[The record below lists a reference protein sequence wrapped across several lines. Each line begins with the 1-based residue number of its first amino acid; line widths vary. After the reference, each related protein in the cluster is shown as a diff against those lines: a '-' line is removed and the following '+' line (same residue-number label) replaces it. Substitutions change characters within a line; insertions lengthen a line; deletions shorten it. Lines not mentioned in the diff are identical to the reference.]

1 MKDSIHDFDRARLRL
16 GPLLLLSFS
25 FMSVCTQ
32 TSYKKP
38 RIVLSLLTALLLL
51 PVLLVARA
59 EPDRTQVSIAL
70 THVTV
75 IDVTGG
81 PIRRDTRVL
90 INGDRITAIG
100 ANVAVPPDAK
110 VIDATGKFLIPGLW
124 DMHVHWYAR
133 DTFTLFTA
141 NGVTGVR
148 QMFGNSDLLRWR
160 DQIAKGSLLGPR
172 TVVASPIVDGPEPI
186 WPNSISVSNEEE
198 GRKAVRR
205 VKQWGADFVKVYA
218 LLSRDAYFGI
228 ASEAKLQG
236 IAFAGHAPYS
246 VSPGE
251 ASDAGQKSIEH
262 LTGIMI
268 ECSAKETEL
277 RDKLAKTDSPQTRF
291 RIRAMVLNTYD
302 EKKAANLFARFVKNQ
317 TWQCPTLTV
326 LRGGAYPGNES
337 DGRLRYIPRQLQE
350 RWSRR
355 VRHRTGDDKAA
366 REVFHRELAI
376 VGAMRKAGV
385 PILAGTDTGNPFC
398 FPGFSLH
405 EELALLV
412 IAGLTPLEALQSATL
427 NPAKFLGLEKTLGTI
442 EEGKLADLV
451 LLNANPLDDI
461 RNTQR
466 INAVISNGRLFDRK
480 ALDKMLGDA
489 QGAANR

>member
-1 MKDSIHDFDRARLRL
+1 M
-16 GPLLLLSFS
+16 
-25 FMSVCTQ
+25 
-32 TSYKKP
+32 KP
-38 RIVLSLLTALLLL
+38 RIVLPLILTVLLIV
-51 PVLLVARA
+51 PVLLRARPK
-59 EPDRTQVSIAL
+59 PDRTQAPIAF

-81 PIRRDTRVL
+81 PARRDTTVL
-90 INGDRITAIG
+90 IAGDRITAIG
-100 ANVAVPPDAK
+100 DSASISVPADANVF
-110 VIDATGKFLIPGLW
+110 DATGKFLIPGLW

-148 QMFGNSDLLRWR
+148 QMFGNSDLLRRR

-172 TVVASPIVDGPEPI
+172 MVVASPIIDGPEPV
-186 WPNSISVSNEEE
+186 WPNSIAVSNEEE

-218 LLSRDAYFGI
+218 LLPRDAYFGI
-228 ASEAKLQG
+228 ADEAKQQG
-236 IAFAGHAPYS
+236 ITFVGHAPYS

-262 LTGIMI
+262 LTGILV
-268 ECSAKETEL
+268 ECSDKETEL
-277 RDKLAKTDSPQTRF
+277 RDKLVKADSPGARG
-291 RIRAMVLNTYD
+291 RIQATALETYD
-302 EKKAANLFARFVKNQ
+302 EKKAADLFARFVRNQ
-317 TWQCPTLTV
+317 TWQCPTLTL
-326 LRGGAYPGNES
+326 LRSSAYLGDENFRR
-337 DGRLRYIPRQLQE
+337 DGRLRYIPRLVQQ
-350 RWSRR
+350 RWSLRIANR
-355 VRHRTGDDKAA
+355 NEGDNAA
-366 REVFHRELAI
+366 KQVFQKQLAI
-376 VGAMRKAGV
+376 IGAMRKAGV

-412 IAGLTPLEALQSATL
+412 IAGLTPVEALRTATL
-427 NPAKFLGLEKTLGTI
+427 NPARFFGLDKTLGTI
-442 EEGKLADLV
+442 EQGKIADLV
-451 LLNANPLDDI
+451 LLNANPLEDI

-480 ALDKMLGDA
+480 ALDKMLA
-489 QGAANR
+489 EAEGAANR

>member
-1 MKDSIHDFDRARLRL
+1 M
-16 GPLLLLSFS
+16 
-25 FMSVCTQ
+25 
-32 TSYKKP
+32 KP
-38 RIVLSLLTALLLL
+38 RIVVPLILTVLLIL
-51 PVLLVARA
+51 PVLLLAR
-59 EPDRTQVSIAL
+59 PQSDRAQAPIAL

-81 PIRRDTRVL
+81 PVRRDTTVL
-90 INGDRITAIG
+90 ITGDRITAIG
-100 ANVAVPPDAK
+100 DSANISLPAGATVV
-110 VIDATGKFLIPGLW
+110 DATGKFLIPGLW
-124 DMHVHWYAR
+124 DMHVHWYVR
-133 DTFTLFTA
+133 DMFTLFTA

-172 TVVASPIVDGPEPI
+172 MVVASPIIDGPEPI
-186 WPNSISVSNEEE
+186 WPNSIAVSNEEE

-218 LLSRDAYFGI
+218 LLPRDAYFGI
-228 ASEAKLQG
+228 ADEAKQQG
-236 IAFAGHAPYS
+236 ITFVGHAPYS

-262 LTGIMI
+262 LTGIML
-268 ECSAKETEL
+268 ECSDKETEL
-277 RDKLAKTDSPQTRF
+277 RDKLLKADSPGTRG
-291 RIRAMVLNTYD
+291 RVQATALETYD
-302 EKKAANLFARFVKNQ
+302 EKKAADLFARFVKNQ

-326 LRGGAYPGNES
+326 LRGSAYLGNES
-337 DGRLRYIPRQLQE
+337 FRDGRLKYIPRRLAE

-355 VRHRTGDDKAA
+355 VPHRIGGDNAA
-366 REVFHRELAI
+366 KQVFQKELAI

-412 IAGLTPLEALQSATL
+412 IAGLTPVEALQSATL
-427 NPAKFLGLEKTLGTI
+427 NPAKFFGLDKTLGTI
-442 EEGKLADLV
+442 EQGKIADLV
-451 LLNANPLDDI
+451 LLNANPLEDI

-489 QGAANR
+489 EGAANR